1 MAELSYSGGRLP
13 DLSGKPQRETE
24 PRPRTRKDRRRGNS
38 QLAETLKKNVL
49 EKIRFKRVLQYAL
62 FLFLSL
68 LVQNMLFTQL
78 RIAGVCPM
86 ILPAV
91 AVAAGMFQGASWGA
105 IIALVLGVF
114 ADMAYVENT
123 VLFTLVFPALAF
135 GSGFISQF
143 FINRRFFAFMGAALL
158 GFLLTGLA
166 QMLHVAVMDS
176 FSLSML
182 PTVLLQTL
190 WALPFA
196 PLAYLPAAHWIE

>member
-1 MAELSYSGGRLP
+1 MAEISYSGGRLP
-13 DLSGKPQRETE
+13 DVSGQPQRESS
-24 PRPRTRKDRRRGNS
+24 PRAQNRPGRRRGEN

-49 EKIRFKRVLQYAL
+49 DKIRFKRVLQYAL
-62 FLFLSL
+62 FLFLAL
-68 LVQNMLFTQL
+68 LAQNMLFTQL
-78 RIAGVCPM
+78 RILGACPM

-91 AVAAGMFQGASWGA
+91 AVAAGMFQGGTWGA
-105 IIALVLGVF
+105 VIALVLGLF
-114 ADMAYVENT
+114 ADMAVVENT

-158 GFLLTGLA
+158 GLLLTGFA
-166 QMLHVAVMDS
+166 QMLHVVVMDS

-190 WALPFA
+190 WSLPFA
-196 PLAYLPAAHWIE
+196 PLAYLPAARWID